1 MQNSSH
7 NCKPG
12 RESFNLFKKLIKFI
26 MSGMAGSHEE
36 YFGLYNQGATC
47 YLNTL
52 LQTLYMTPEVKDT
65 IDRFV
70 GETYEPIDKDASIC
84 YQLKELFANLEND
97 PAHTHGITRTL
108 GLSKKVFEQQDVEEY
123 FRLLLNKIDE
133 ESNGSC
139 NVLQIY
145 QSKVI
150 NSLKCLECDTES
162 QEECKLL
169 DIPLS
174 LSPPDYMKREYFN
187 SVNESLE
194 DFLKDTILSRDNLCY
209 CERCEKKTETK
220 TEYYFESLPQIL
232 ALLLKRFEFDYSKMC
247 FKKLHNSIKIP
258 QKLTFRKKVRDT
270 DKTEWCL
277 LPDETG
283 VTAMTKATQ
292 LKPGSSH
299 GNDVSNAS
307 WNPQEDNDQEVRST
321 QHGN

>member
-220 TEYYFESLPQIL
+220 T
-232 ALLLKRFEFDYSKMC
+232 
-247 FKKLHNSIKIP
+247 
-258 QKLTFRKKVRDT
+258 VRDT